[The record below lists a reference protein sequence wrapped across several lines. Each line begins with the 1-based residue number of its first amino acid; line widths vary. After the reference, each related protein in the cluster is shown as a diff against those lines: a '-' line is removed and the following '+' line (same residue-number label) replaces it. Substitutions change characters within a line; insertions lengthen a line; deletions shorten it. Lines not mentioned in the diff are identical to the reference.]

1 MLFIDKYQSQQ
12 DNIAPPLATAQ
23 ADMTCLFGSS
33 YTFQN
38 QLFKLDL
45 NTLNPKSY
53 SFLTLGVVRA
63 QVLL

>member
-1 MLFIDKYQSQQ
+1 MSISSSQHCSSSASSQ
-12 DNIAPPLATAQ
+12 D
-23 ADMTCLFGSS
+23 DMKCLFGSN

-53 SFLTLGVVRA
+53 SFLTLGVVRS
-63 QVLL
+63 QVLTVSIC